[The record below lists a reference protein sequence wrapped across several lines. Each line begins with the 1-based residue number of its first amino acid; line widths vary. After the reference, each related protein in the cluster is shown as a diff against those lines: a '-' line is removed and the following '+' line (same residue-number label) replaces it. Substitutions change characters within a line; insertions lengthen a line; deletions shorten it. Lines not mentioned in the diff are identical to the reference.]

1 MDEYSDP
8 YDEETA
14 EDEVDRQFWQLTN
27 SLMIPHD
34 NECLVCFL
42 VRAVPMLEPEG
53 FAMTRVFRDTN
64 APRATNLGPRL
75 SQLGVYSD
83 AQLIQ
88 AGVVANASIW
98 EVERCPDCGIPV
110 EAPSCFGVRKGST
123 QPCGLWIWR
132 RYAVPERVADWLDRR
147 Y

>member
-14 EDEVDRQFWQLTN
+14 EDEVERQFWQLTN

-83 AQLIQ
+83 AHSSKRASWPMRPFGRWNAALI
-88 AGVVANASIW
+88 AAFPW
-98 EVERCPDCGIPV
+98 KRLPV
-110 EAPSCFGVRKGST
+110 SV
-123 QPCGLWIWR
+123 
-132 RYAVPERVADWLDRR
+132 
-147 Y
+147 